1 MNTPDRSP
9 ENTVDRP
16 VISRVVVAG
25 HVPLREEPAC
35 EVRFYVDASEKP
47 CRYLCLSASDT
58 YSWGEALTVQIDAL
72 AAAKTDLTAGG
83 DWALP
88 DSKLSMGG
96 PGPGPLAPV
105 VAALAVVRAVGE
117 ACMVV
122 GARAMAH
129 REHEQTILA
138 GPAGVERLAHA
149 SRESEEA

>member
-1 MNTPDRSP
+1 
-9 ENTVDRP
+9 
-16 VISRVVVAG
+16 VVVAS

-35 EVRFYVDASEKP
+35 EVRFFVDGTGKP
-47 CRYLCLSASDT
+47 CRVLRLSASDT

-72 AAAKTDLTAGG
+72 AAEKTDMTAGG

-88 DSKLSMGG
+88 DSKLGVPLIG
-96 PGPGPLAPV
+96 QAAPCPLAPV

-149 SRESEEA
+149 SRESEAG